1 VIIIPRIP
9 IKIIELAKK
18 QAAKSTMR
26 HKIGSVI
33 YKKNNIISCGY
44 NRWLSIGSNGPKYRY
59 SIHSEA
65 DCLLGCSLNEL
76 WGSSIYVHRLNGG
89 LAKPCKNC
97 MALLLSHGIQHV
109 YWSGYDETDN
119 TYM

>member
-1 VIIIPRIP
+1 MKIPTEVRL
-9 IKIIELAKK
+9 LAEK
-18 QAAKSTMR
+18 QAMKSTMR

-33 YKKNNIISCGY
+33 YKKNSIINSGY
-44 NRWLSIGSNGPKYRY
+44 NRWLSIGSTTSKHRY

-65 DCLLGCSLNEL
+65 DCLLGCSLHEL